1 MGGCGLSATADSS
14 PAVFRL
20 RPFFMLHP
28 TMLRNILAAR
38 LFILCE
44 MEIENMSLSGGKKPN
59 RYDPWYAKAAFGLLL
74 VVLVGSLVALYSGV
88 PVAQFMTR

>member
-1 MGGCGLSATADSS
+1 VGGCGLSATADSS

-38 LFILCE
+38 LLILCE
-44 MEIENMSLSGGKKPN
+44 MEIENMSLSGGKKLIAMIPGMQ
-59 RYDPWYAKAAFGLLL
+59 RRL
-74 VVLVGSLVALYSGV
+74 SGCS
-88 PVAQFMTR
+88 